1 MQSTITVKEWLQEN
15 PFVLALS
22 SGYFGFFSHTGFVKA
37 LEEAKLKPIKFSGAS
52 AGSLITAA
60 LASEISAKD
69 IEKIVTTLK
78 TSDILDPGIGFGYIK
93 GKRMEA
99 FLKTYLGVTEFSHLK
114 SELQVSVFDILERK
128 TKSFK
133 EGDLLSVLR
142 ASCAVPVMF
151 HAVKIQDRYYWDGG
165 LFDKAA
171 VSGLRTEEKVFG
183 HYLFDNSLMSRL
195 ELQINRKR
203 FNPNQNF
210 VISGSYPSSGLG
222 LLHKGPEIIEKT
234 YQQTK
239 LLLDQPLTAVSL
251 R

>member
-1 MQSTITVKEWLQEN
+1 MKSSITVKEWLQEN

-37 LEEAKLKPIKFSGAS
+37 LEEAKLKPRKFSGSS

-60 LASEISAKD
+60 LASDIPAKE

-93 GKRMEA
+93 GKRLES
-99 FLKTYLGVTEFSHLK
+99 FLKNYLGVSEFSHLK
-114 SELQVSVFDILERK
+114 SELHVSVFDILQRK
-128 TKSFK
+128 TKTFND
-133 EGDLLSVLR
+133 GDLLSVLR

-171 VSGLRTEEKVFG
+171 ISGLTPEEKVFG
-183 HYLFDNSLMSRL
+183 HYLFDHSLMSRI
-195 ELQINRKR
+195 ELQINRKI

-210 VISGSYPSSGLG
+210 VISGKYPSSGLG
-222 LLHKGPEIIEKT
+222 QLHRGPEIIEST
-234 YQQTK
+234 YKQTK
-239 LLLDQPLTAVSL
+239 FLLDQPLTAVSL